1 MYSFNLKR
9 RIDHQMY
16 EIEKKGICEI
26 NIINFLVVVRKSH
39 IQVWFWTAGSKANV
53 ARKDQAEG
61 ASSQG

>member
-1 MYSFNLKR
+1 
-9 RIDHQMY
+9 MY